1 MSKQMQAIKDLLTTL
16 KVNDTKYNIAMF
28 SSPQL
33 EGQYG
38 EINLVKISLNNKE
51 GMDLLVIPGYSFKS
65 FTTMLTKLIE
75 GIEFIENKYK
85 NIYMINWG
93 DTVKA
98 LSQSILVDV
107 PKDQNFIKQDEFRG
121 KLAEIVDKLIRSP
134 DMTLHN
140 FTLLGKSAGGG
151 VSFYLAAINTEVK
164 FLMACCPG
172 ITNRGAV
179 VANRLD
185 LKIHLMWNKDD
196 DVISYSIHEEVM
208 AQLQGQGNDVTFYSY
223 DDGGHELNVKF
234 LEDTE

>member
-33 EGQYG
+33 EDQYG

-75 GIEFIENKYK
+75 GMEFIENKYK

-121 KLAEIVDKLIRSP
+121 KLAEVVDKLIRSP

-140 FTLLGKSAGGG
+140 FTLLGKSAGAG
-151 VSFYLAAINTEVK
+151 VSFYLASINTEVK
-164 FLMACCPG
+164 VLMACCPG
-172 ITNRGAV
+172 ITNRGAI

-185 LKIHLMWNKDD
+185 LKIQLMWNKDD

-234 LEDTE
+234 MEDTQ

>member
-33 EGQYG
+33 EDQYG

-75 GIEFIENKYK
+75 GMEYIENKYK

-93 DTVKA
+93 DKVKA
-98 LSQSILVDV
+98 STLTLGDGLPQ
-107 PKDQNFIKQDEFRG
+107 DQKYIKQDEFRG
-121 KLAEIVDKLIRSP
+121 KLAEVVDKLIRSP
-134 DMTLHN
+134 DMNLHN
-140 FTLLGKSAGGG
+140 FTLLGKSAGAG

-164 FLMACCPG
+164 VLMACCPG

-196 DVISYSIHEEVM
+196 DVISYSIHEEIM
-208 AQLQGQGNDVTFYSY
+208 GQLQGQGNDVTFYSY

-234 LEDTE
+234 LDDTQ

>member
-33 EGQYG
+33 EDQYG
-38 EINLVKISLNNKE
+38 EINLLKISLDNKD

-65 FTTMLTKLIE
+65 FTTMLTKLID
-75 GIEFIENKYK
+75 GMKFIENKYK

-107 PKDQNFIKQDEFRG
+107 PIDQNFIKQDEFRG
-121 KLAEIVDKLIRSP
+121 KLAEVVDKLIRSP

-151 VSFYLAAINTEVK
+151 VSFYLAGINTEVK
-164 FLMACCPG
+164 VLMACCPG

-185 LKIHLMWNKDD
+185 MKIHLMWNKDD

-208 AQLQGQGNDVTFYSY
+208 AQLRGQGNDVTFYSY

-234 LEDTE
+234 LKDTQ

>member
-1 MSKQMQAIKDLLTTL
+1 
-16 KVNDTKYNIAMF
+16 
-28 SSPQL
+28 
-33 EGQYG
+33 
-38 EINLVKISLNNKE
+38 
-51 GMDLLVIPGYSFKS
+51 MDLLVIPGYSFKS

-75 GIEFIENKYK
+75 GMEFIKNKYK

-93 DTVKA
+93 DKVKA
-98 LSQSILVDV
+98 STLTLGDGLPQ
-107 PKDQNFIKQDEFRG
+107 DQKYIKQDEFRG
-121 KLAEIVDKLIRSP
+121 KLAEVVDKLIRSL
-134 DMTLHN
+134 DMNLHN
-140 FTLLGKSAGGG
+140 FTLLGKSAGAG

-164 FLMACCPG
+164 VLMACCPG

-196 DVISYSIHEEVM
+196 DVILYPIHEEIM

-234 LEDTE
+234 LEDTQ

>member
-1 MSKQMQAIKDLLTTL
+1 MQAIKDLLTTL

-33 EGQYG
+33 EDQYG
-38 EINLVKISLNNKE
+38 EINLLKISLDNKD

-65 FTTMLTKLIE
+65 FTTMLTKLID
-75 GIEFIENKYK
+75 GMKFIENKYK

-107 PKDQNFIKQDEFRG
+107 PIDQNFIKQDEFRG
-121 KLAEIVDKLIRSP
+121 KLAEVVDKLIRSP

-151 VSFYLAAINTEVK
+151 VSFYLAGINTEVK
-164 FLMACCPG
+164 VLMACCPG

-185 LKIHLMWNKDD
+185 MKIHLMWNKDD

-208 AQLQGQGNDVTFYSY
+208 AQLRGQGNDVTFYSY

-234 LEDTE
+234 LKDTQ

>member
-16 KVNDTKYNIAMF
+16 KVDDTKYHIVMF
-28 SSPQL
+28 SSQQL
-33 EGQYG
+33 EDQYG
-38 EINLVKISLNNKE
+38 EINLLKISLSNKD

-75 GIEFIENKYK
+75 GMEFIKNKYK

-93 DTVKA
+93 DKVKA
-98 LSQSILVDV
+98 STLTLGDGLPQ
-107 PKDQNFIKQDEFRG
+107 DQKYIKQDEFRG
-121 KLAEIVDKLIRSP
+121 KLAEVVDKLIRSL
-134 DMTLHN
+134 DMNLHN
-140 FTLLGKSAGGG
+140 FTLLGKSAGAG

-164 FLMACCPG
+164 VLMACCPG

-196 DVISYSIHEEVM
+196 DVILYPIHEEIM

-234 LEDTE
+234 LEDTQ

>member
-16 KVNDTKYNIAMF
+16 KVDDTKYHIVMF

-33 EGQYG
+33 EDQYG
-38 EINLVKISLNNKE
+38 EINLLKISLNNDE

-75 GIEFIENKYK
+75 GMEFIENKYK

-93 DTVKA
+93 DKVKA
-98 LSQSILVDV
+98 STLTLGDGLSQ
-107 PKDQNFIKQDEFRG
+107 DQKYIKQDEFRG

-140 FTLLGKSAGGG
+140 FTLLGKSAGAG
-151 VSFYLAAINTEVK
+151 VSFYLASINTEVK
-164 FLMACCPG
+164 VLMACCPG

-196 DVISYSIHEEVM
+196 DVILYPIHEEIM

-234 LEDTE
+234 LEDTQ

>member
-1 MSKQMQAIKDLLTTL
+1 MQAIKDLLTSL
-16 KVNDTKYNIAMF
+16 KVDDTKYNIAMF

-33 EGQYG
+33 EDQYG
-38 EINLVKISLNNKE
+38 EINLLKISLNNKD

-75 GIEFIENKYK
+75 GMEFIENKYK

-107 PKDQNFIKQDEFRG
+107 PKDQNFIKQDEFRV
-121 KLAEIVDKLIRSP
+121 KLADIVDKLIRSP
-134 DMTLHN
+134 DMNLHN

-151 VSFYLAAINTEVK
+151 VSFSLAAINTEVK
-164 FLMACCPG
+164 VLMACCPG

-179 VANRLD
+179 VSNRLD

-196 DVISYSIHEEVM
+196 DVILYPIHEEIM
-208 AQLQGQGNDVTFYSY
+208 TQLQGQGNDVTFYSY

-234 LEDTE
+234 LEETQ